1 MSNLTEEVTEELRES
16 ALKIVDKILNAWN
29 VTDSEWKVLGQ
40 IFTDEEI
47 YKIVELAG
55 ESQNK
60 AAWEGTV

>member
-1 MSNLTEEVTEELRES
+1 MSKLREEVTVELRES
-16 ALKIVDKILNAWN
+16 ALKILDKIINAWN
-29 VTDSEWKVLGQ
+29 VTDSEWKILGQ

-60 AAWEGTV
+60 AA